1 MDSKVAQ
8 WTLLSNVVPSNFTMA
23 DYESNEER
31 EFKET
36 KTNSEEALD
45 DAGEELEN
53 AGDKVKAGAK
63 AVGNKL
69 ADPDRDLET
78 EYQKEKIKEKLD

>member
-23 DYESNEER
+23 DYESNEEK

-36 KTNSEEALD
+36 KINSEEALD

>member
-1 MDSKVAQ
+1 MS
-8 WTLLSNVVPSNFTMA
+8 

-31 EFKET
+31 EFEET
-36 KTNSEEALD
+36 KANSEELLD
-45 DAGEELEN
+45 DTGEELEN
-53 AGDKVKAGAK
+53 AGDKIKAGAK

-69 ADPDRDLET
+69 ADPDRDLDT

>member
-53 AGDKVKAGAK
+53 AGEKVKAGAK

>member
-36 KTNSEEALD
+36 KINSEEALD

-78 EYQKEKIKEKLD
+78 EYQKEKIKEKFD

>member
-1 MDSKVAQ
+1 MM
-8 WTLLSNVVPSNFTMA
+8 LLSNVVPSNFTMS

-31 EFKET
+31 EFEET
-36 KTNSEEALD
+36 KANSEELLD
-45 DAGEELEN
+45 DTGEELEN
-53 AGDKVKAGAK
+53 AGDKIKAGAK

-69 ADPDRDLET
+69 ADPDRDLDT